1 VGLASRKLF
10 VVTALSIGAVTV
22 AASVAASVG
31 PLTRAS
37 GPSPFASCTVGGSGT
52 VSANG
57 EVEPYVAVDPSDP
70 NHLIG
75 AWQQDRWDSGGGAH
89 GNAGAISHDGG
100 ATWAESAAHF
110 TLCSGGTTANGGD
123 YERASDPWVSFSP
136 NGDAYQ
142 IALSFNVSD
151 FGNGI
156 LVSKLAHGSDT
167 WGEPVSLIR
176 DTSLFAQNDK
186 ESITA
191 DPADSRYVYAV
202 WDRATKPGENTS
214 LNAAH
219 SWAFRGDQMFSMT
232 SNGGATWS
240 TARNLLPSNAHIA
253 TIGNIVSVLPDG
265 TLVDVFEAANGSG
278 KQSSPNQFTE
288 NVIRSTD
295 RGKTWSPFIKISNDQ
310 SVVARD
316 PETGYGVRT
325 GCGLPAPAV
334 APNGTLYVTW
344 CDSRFS
350 GGAVDDIA
358 LSKSTDG
365 GLTWSE
371 PIKVNKTPVPV
382 SAFDPEV
389 DVVPNGTVAVTY
401 YDFRNDASDPATLPT
416 DAWIVYSTDAG
427 ATWGGEQRLTPT
439 SFDIYTGPTVSAGHP
454 FIGDYEG
461 LAHAGNTFL
470 PFFVTTNSDT
480 ANPSDVVL
488 THATP

>member
-1 VGLASRKLF
+1 MFRGLSLLIAAST
-10 VVTALSIGAVTV
+10 VVLALAGAVGAGV
-22 AASVAASVG
+22 A
-31 PLTRAS
+31 PLTLVS
-37 GPSPFASCTVGGSGT
+37 GPSPFATCTVGGPGT
-52 VSANG
+52 VTVNG
-57 EVEPYVAVDPSDP
+57 PVEPYVAVDPTDVD
-70 NHLIG
+70 HLIG
-75 AWQQDRWDSGGGAH
+75 VWQQDRWADGWAH
-89 GNAGAISHDGG
+89 GNMSAISHDGG
-100 ATWAESAAHF
+100 ATWSRSSAHF

-123 YERASDPWVSFSP
+123 YERATDPWVTFSP

-156 LVSKLAHGSDT
+156 LVSKLPRGSDT

-176 DTSLFAQNDK
+176 DASAFAQNDK

-219 SWAFRGDQMFSMT
+219 SSGFRGDLMFSMT
-232 SNGGATWS
+232 SDGGASWT
-240 TARNLLPSNAHIA
+240 TPRNLLPSNAHIA

-265 TLVDVFEAANGSG
+265 TLVDVFEATNGSG
-278 KQSSPNQFTE
+278 KQGSPNQFTE

-295 RGKTWSPFIKISNDQ
+295 RGLTWSPIINISTDG

-316 PETGYGVRT
+316 PETGLGVRT
-325 GCGLPAPAV
+325 GCGLPASAV
-334 APNGTLYVTW
+334 SPDGNLYVAW

-350 GGAVDDIA
+350 GGARDDIA

-365 GLTWSE
+365 GLTWSA
-371 PIKVNKTPVPV
+371 PIKVNQTPVPV
-382 SAFDPEV
+382 AAFDPAV
-389 DVVPNGTVAVTY
+389 DVAPNGTVAVTY
-401 YDFRNDASDPATLPT
+401 YDFRNDTSDTSTLPT
-416 DAWIVYSTDAG
+416 DAWIVYSSDAG

-439 SFDIYTGPTVSAGHP
+439 SFDMNAAPVVGSTKRP
-454 FIGDYEG
+454 FVGDYEG
-461 LAHAGNTFL
+461 LAHTGNTFV
-470 PFFVTTNSDT
+470 PFFVATDT
-480 ANPSDVVL
+480 SNPADVFV